1 MRFLKTIKL
10 FYIMYTIYTILVLLV
25 SDYQITYALLGL
37 TGMWLTY
44 AFFWLGSCSVNSL
57 HTYYAQGEDEKNMF
71 PFAKIAEWKNWQY
84 ILNAIVC
91 WICAILSARYYTGQ
105 NFLSVIAGVISG
117 GAVYREYQSYFA
129 NAGLAT
135 FTFAKIPY
143 ILMLTFVISMLFFGM
158 IGITQSGKK
167 IKFLQV
173 LYLISVCLSQ
183 LYFGAARGTNFETYT
198 VFILLAF
205 CFLNRSEGGK
215 ERRLN
220 YKAIAIVFILGL
232 IMVFIYRTVISNR
245 GVEFNNSICPEISYQ
260 SDRFLS
266 IIFPTMT
273 NIVLSVFSYLGYGIY
288 EIGVTFYEIILQS
301 PFSML
306 MGCIPTGFDLA
317 YGQSLPL
324 LLGDT
329 IDLGAR
335 WVPDFV
341 FLLNGLGMFFYYG
354 VILIVG
360 CYVARI
366 RTKGYPKLLVD
377 LIYAIVFVEMLSIP
391 VGNFLTAS
399 TPNELFV
406 LAVILWYLKCR
417 LNIRLFN
424 NEKLKKIRW
433 R

>member
-1 MRFLKTIKL
+1 
-10 FYIMYTIYTILVLLV
+10 
-25 SDYQITYALLGL
+25 
-37 TGMWLTY
+37 
-44 AFFWLGSCSVNSL
+44 
-57 HTYYAQGEDEKNMF
+57 
-71 PFAKIAEWKNWQY
+71 
-84 ILNAIVC
+84 
-91 WICAILSARYYTGQ
+91 
-105 NFLSVIAGVISG
+105 
-117 GAVYREYQSYFA
+117 
-129 NAGLAT
+129 
-135 FTFAKIPY
+135 
-143 ILMLTFVISMLFFGM
+143 
-158 IGITQSGKK
+158 
-167 IKFLQV
+167 
-173 LYLISVCLSQ
+173 
-183 LYFGAARGTNFETYT
+183 
-198 VFILLAF
+198 
-205 CFLNRSEGGK
+205 
-215 ERRLN
+215 
-220 YKAIAIVFILGL
+220 
-232 IMVFIYRTVISNR
+232 
-245 GVEFNNSICPEISYQ
+245 
-260 SDRFLS
+260 
-266 IIFPTMT
+266 
-273 NIVLSVFSYLGYGIY
+273 
-288 EIGVTFYEIILQS
+288 
-301 PFSML
+301 

-329 IDLGAR
+329 IDLGDR

-360 CYVARI
+360 RYVARI